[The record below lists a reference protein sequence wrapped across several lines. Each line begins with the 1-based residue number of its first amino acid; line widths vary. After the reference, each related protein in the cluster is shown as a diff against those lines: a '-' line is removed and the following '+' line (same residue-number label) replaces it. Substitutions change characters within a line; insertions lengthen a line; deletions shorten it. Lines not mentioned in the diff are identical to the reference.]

1 MEWDDALILWRCCVK
16 SHSNLWNAWWETLL
30 IIINYRMGIRF
41 LKGKYLS
48 MPKFLFLNIISMK
61 YVLHILSHDW
71 VITHCHDPRSI
82 CFLTY
87 LASFVKKPIMHT
99 THPNIIV
106 LQIMQIIWQESLMIS
121 TKIYFLPNTELKMLL
136 LRASL
141 YIFEITRKVCRK
153 SCLNMK
159 RI

>member
-1 MEWDDALILWRCCVK
+1 
-16 SHSNLWNAWWETLL
+16 
-30 IIINYRMGIRF
+30 
-41 LKGKYLS
+41 

-87 LASFVKKPIMHT
+87 LASFVKKPIMHI
-99 THPNIIV
+99 THPYIIM
-106 LQIMQIIWQESLMIS
+106 LQIMQILRRESLMIS
-121 TKIYFLPNTELKMLL
+121 PKIYFLSNIELKMLL

-141 YIFEITRKVCRK
+141 DIFQITRKVCRK

-159 RI
+159 EYKKRCLEYFLGRGNERKTHLSCKKMRNDDTYGE

>member
-1 MEWDDALILWRCCVK
+1 
-16 SHSNLWNAWWETLL
+16 
-30 IIINYRMGIRF
+30 
-41 LKGKYLS
+41 

-87 LASFVKKPIMHT
+87 LASFVKKPIMHI
-99 THPNIIV
+99 THLNIIP
-106 LQIMQIIWQESLMIS
+106 LWIMQILRQESLMIS

-141 YIFEITRKVCRK
+141 DIFQITRKVCRK
-153 SCLNMK
+153 SCLNKK
-159 RI
+159 RIQKSLSGKFSGNGQQWKKHHSCKRWEMIIPMGN